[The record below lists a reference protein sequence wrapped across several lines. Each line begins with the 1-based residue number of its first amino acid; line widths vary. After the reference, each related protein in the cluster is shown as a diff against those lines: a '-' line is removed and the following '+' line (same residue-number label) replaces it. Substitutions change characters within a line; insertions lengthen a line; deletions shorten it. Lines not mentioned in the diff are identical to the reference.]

1 MLSAINSQDLI
12 LTNHWLNIY
21 IYLLLEKA
29 WKRMVTKVCYVG
41 EGFTRKP
48 PKYERF
54 IRPMVRHILFAII
67 SFSHGT
73 HSCEQKNAVNDF
85 FFFVKPYLFTS

>member
-1 MLSAINSQDLI
+1 
-12 LTNHWLNIY
+12 
-21 IYLLLEKA
+21 
-29 WKRMVTKVCYVG
+29 MVTKVCYVG

-85 FFFVKPYLFTS
+85 FFLLNHICLQVNKSGFTLLQNKKKLDLSLPVILTYTKKD